1 MMMMSNTHSVLCPL
15 WRDCCRALLPRLYPF
30 SLDDVLLT
38 AAALFWLATLIRA
51 YSTEIAE
58 AKPSP
63 LSTLRV
69 TAMRV
74 CKTKDFNNKIREELR
89 EKRA

>member
-1 MMMMSNTHSVLCPL
+1 MPSSLVRIHLASTTTHI
-15 WRDCCRALLPRLYPF
+15 F
-30 SLDDVLLT
+30 LT

-63 LSTLRV
+63 PSTLRV

-74 CKTKDFNNKIREELR
+74 WKTKDFNNKIREELR